1 MVAHR
6 ATHAVVEVSSH
17 AISQQRVAGVEF
29 RYVCL
34 TNLRRDHLDYH
45 QTLSNYH
52 RAKTALFQQVS
63 AGGLIV
69 INADDPAS
77 SEHAPLVPGG
87 VLTVGIDTAA
97 EVTGR
102 LLERF
107 KSEQTFLI
115 EAGSVCAAVRTA
127 MIGNHNIHNA
137 LQAAAVGLAEGIDLP
152 TIARGLESVGHL
164 PGRLERI
171 ECGQPFGAY
180 VDFAHTPDALAAVL
194 AAVREVTAGRLICVF
209 GAGGNRDVPKHP
221 LMGRTVETLADLA
234 IVTSDNPRLEDPRAI
249 AADVLAGFSQPG
261 DARWMPDRAEAI
273 TYALS
278 LAGPDDSVVV
288 AGRGHETHQEIGY
301 QRVPLDDRE
310 IVRRHLYNL
319 EPASRYG
326 GLMTVANS

>member
-1 MVAHR
+1 M
-6 ATHAVVEVSSH
+6 
-17 AISQQRVAGVEF
+17 
-29 RYVCL
+29 
-34 TNLRRDHLDYH
+34 
-45 QTLSNYH
+45 
-52 RAKTALFQQVS
+52 
-63 AGGLIV
+63 
-69 INADDPAS
+69 
-77 SEHAPLVPGG
+77 PGG
-87 VLTVGIDTAA
+87 VLTVGIETAA

-127 MIGNHNIHNA
+127 MIGDHNVHNC
-137 LQAAAVGLAEGIDLP
+137 LLAAAVGLAEGIDLP

-171 ECGQPFGAY
+171 ECGQPFGAF

-209 GAGGNRDVPKHP
+209 GAGGNRDVPKRP
-221 LMGRTVETLADLA
+221 LMGRAVETLADVA

-249 AADVLAGFSQPG
+249 AADMLAGFSQPG

-278 LAGPDDSVVV
+278 LAGPDDCGARGRARARDAPGNRISARAARRSRSRAAAPVQPRARV
-288 AGRGHETHQEIGY
+288 A
-301 QRVPLDDRE
+301 L
-310 IVRRHLYNL
+310 RRAD
-319 EPASRYG
+319 ERSQFIR
-326 GLMTVANS
+326 TRRCAN